1 MLTALI
7 VIIGLSFL
15 ILTHEAGHFFVAKF
29 FKLRVDEFGF
39 GFPPRIFAKKIGETE
54 YSLNW
59 LPFGGFVK
67 IAGENDHMDKET
79 GRTEF
84 SEEEKKKVFFVQ
96 AAWKR
101 SAIVLAGV
109 AVNFLVG
116 WWLLSAVLMVGADPV
131 MFVADVIPGSP
142 AALAGVH
149 RGDVAKDYQSAQALG
164 DFLKGSSDKSV
175 SFNVIGQA
183 KELAIAVVKDQADSV
198 YEKKIVIADVQP
210 DSPASKAGVLS
221 GDVILGYKS
230 AEEFIIFIN
239 GNKGKEIEVKLM
251 RGGDL
256 LTFHPMVREDT
267 SRGGLGILLSEGYF
281 WKSAGVVLE
290 ETGSPPQ
297 GFFAAIKNGFG
308 QALMLARITLV
319 SFYELLRS
327 LFVHGTLLE
336 GVVGPIGI
344 FSFARQ
350 AGEIGLVH
358 VIYLIALIA
367 VNLAVINLVPFP
379 ALDGGRFF
387 LILIEK
393 IKGSPISQ
401 RIEGIVNTVGFVFLI
416 FLMVVITLRDIIN
429 L

>member
-15 ILTHEAGHFFVAKF
+15 ILAHEAGHFLVAKF

-67 IAGENDHMDKET
+67 IAGENDHMDTET
-79 GRTEF
+79 GHTEF
-84 SEEEKKKVFFVQ
+84 SDKEKQRIFFTQ
-96 AAWKR
+96 FAWKR

-109 AVNFLVG
+109 AVNFVVG
-116 WWLLSAVLMVGADPV
+116 WWLLAAVLMVGSNPIT
-131 MFVADVIPGSP
+131 FVADVVPGSP
-142 AALAGVH
+142 AALAGVR
-149 RGDVAKDYQSAQALG
+149 RGDVLKDYQSVQALS
-164 DFLKGSSDKSV
+164 DFLASNADKSV
-175 SFNVIGQA
+175 NVNVIGQT
-183 KELAIAVVKDQADSV
+183 KELALTVVKESSTAI
-198 YEKKIVIADVQP
+198 YGERIVVADVQP
-210 DSPASKAGVLS
+210 DSPASKTGMRP
-221 GDVILGYKS
+221 GDVISGYDD
-230 AEEFIIFIN
+230 ANALIAFIN
-239 GNKGKEIEVKLM
+239 ANKGKEIEVNIT
-251 RGGDL
+251 RGDATL
-256 LTFHPMVREDT
+256 VVHPTVRMDT
-267 SRGGLGILLSEGYF
+267 SNGGLGILLSEGHF
-281 WKSAGVVLE
+281 WKSAGMVLRE
-290 ETGSPPQ
+290 VGSPSQ
-297 GFFAAIKNGFG
+297 GFFAAMKNGFG
-308 QALMLARITLV
+308 QTLMLARITAV

-344 FSFARQ
+344 FSFAQQ
-350 AGEIGLVH
+350 AGEIGFVH
-358 VIYLIALIA
+358 VIYLIALIS

-401 RIEGIVNTVGFVFLI
+401 RIEGVVNTAGFVFLI